1 MNSEEIDRIFEA
13 YKNDDMEYI
22 WNCAEMNY
30 PISVIYLKTVCKK
43 VVKKIEQGDF
53 KYFLTKKQGDVSD
66 VEVFVELLQ
75 YSSNIQEKK
84 KCIKQRKELGLGSR
98 DMVKLIIGTND
109 LHYMKKCIK
118 QREKIGIN
126 SSDIVNL
133 IKEIGSSAFAKKCIK
148 QREKLGLEY
157 DHICDL
163 INLFEDDL
171 ELIKEFIKQENINLE
186 SESIVELI
194 KKIDDSDYTKECIL
208 QGKNIGLN
216 SENIEKLI
224 KEIND
229 LEFTKKCIMH
239 GENMDLPSYD
249 IINLIYEIDDPN
261 FTKKCITEYKELGI
275 HDLDLK
281 KLKMI
286 HDDTY
291 LNKILNEN
299 EEKYTSEIN
308 LPTEMTIGIEIES
321 VGKDANDFFES
332 KGEIL
337 FPDWICKYD
346 SSIRHKKSTD
356 SGVEIA
362 SPILTGSNKS
372 TTKAIRKV
380 GTILNELGQYTND
393 SCGGHIHIGA
403 DYLTNVQA
411 WKNLLEIW
419 GNTEPILY
427 IIGNEKGDIPRS
439 GINIFAE
446 PISGKF
452 EKALSSGTIN
462 LNDEND
468 LKEFKL
474 NILKFQRFSRYR

>member
-66 VEVFVELLQ
+66 IEVFVELLQ
-75 YSSNIQEKK
+75 YSSNIQEK
-84 KCIKQRKELGLGSR
+84 
-98 DMVKLIIGTND
+98 
-109 LHYMKKCIK
+109 
-118 QREKIGIN
+118 
-126 SSDIVNL
+126 
-133 IKEIGSSAFAKKCIK
+133 KKCIK

-281 KLKMI
+281 KLKII

-446 PISGKF
+446 PISGKL

>member
-13 YKNDDMEYI
+13 YKIDDMEYI
-22 WNCAEMNY
+22 WNCAEINY
-30 PISVIYLKTVCKK
+30 PISAIHLESVCKK

-66 VEVFVELLQ
+66 IKFFVELLQ

-84 KCIKQRKELGLGSR
+84 KCIRQRKKLGLNSR
-98 DMVKLIIGTND
+98 DIVNLIIGTND

-118 QREKIGIN
+118 QRKKLGIN
-126 SSDIVNL
+126 SSGIFNL
-133 IKEIGSSAFAKKCIK
+133 IKEIGSSAFAKECIEQK
-148 QREKLGLEY
+148 ENLGLDY
-157 DHICDL
+157 YRICDL
-163 INLFEDDL
+163 IYLFENDL
-171 ELIKEFIKQENINLE
+171 EFIKKFIKQENINLD
-186 SESIVELI
+186 SGSIVKLI
-194 KKIDDSDYTKECIL
+194 KKIDNSDYTKECIL

-216 SENIEKLI
+216 AKDIKELI

-229 LEFTKKCIMH
+229 LEFTKKCILH
-239 GENMDLPSYD
+239 GENMGLPSYD

-261 FTKKCITEYKELGI
+261 FTKKCITEHKDIGI
-275 HDLDLK
+275 HELDLK
-281 KLKMI
+281 KLKII

-291 LNKILNEN
+291 LKKILNEN

-337 FPDWICKYD
+337 FHDWICKYD
-346 SSIRHKKSTD
+346 SSIRHKKFTD

-372 TTKAIRKV
+372 TTKEIRKV
-380 GTILNELGQYTND
+380 STILNELGQYTND

-427 IIGNEKGDIPRS
+427 IIGNEKGNIPRI
-439 GINIFAE
+439 GINIFAA

-468 LKEFKL
+468 LKEFKF